1 MGESQVPHTF
11 TVEKYGKLGWLLHS
25 SHLQWSLN
33 TDTDTLSPVLPK
45 FDVTIEAPDEVSVG
59 DQSFKAQICSK

>member
-1 MGESQVPHTF
+1 MGDSQVPHTF
-11 TVEKYGKLGWLLHS
+11 TVEKYGKLGGLLHS

-45 FDVTIEAPDEVSVG
+45 FDVTLKAPDEVSVG